1 MLYPLMVYDAGGSAT
16 TQVRRLLSMVTTD
29 CAKRDKKKLK
39 QHKPTKKKGNDSQVE
54 RKEKQQMCHHQCVS
68 MVLTANQDHKDFLNF
83 YLVFLCSL
91 GRPG

>member
-1 MLYPLMVYDAGGSAT
+1 MLYPLMVYDVGGPAT

-39 QHKPTKKKGNDSQVE
+39 QHKPKKKENDSQVE
-54 RKEKQQMCHHQCVS
+54 RREKQQMCHHQCVS